1 MRDRGRGGMTQF
13 ASVISSAII
22 VDWLKI
28 KYCKWFIMQ
37 EIPSIQCAR
46 QGGRGHIRLSMIDME

>member
-1 MRDRGRGGMTQF
+1 MTQF
-13 ASVISSAII
+13 APVISSAII

-46 QGGRGHIRLSMIDME
+46 QGGRGDIRLSMIDME